1 MTACNP
7 LGMAEGRTSVDM
19 KLCGIIWLG
28 GGGVG
33 VSGYCTLKLSY
44 GHDCIHLEKFS
55 LLALVLTGLL
65 QSQGKIFW
73 SA

>member
-1 MTACNP
+1 MEFAMTACNP
-7 LGMAEGRTSVDM
+7 LGMAEGRTSADM

-28 GGGVG
+28 GCGGGV
-33 VSGYCTLKLSY
+33 SY

-65 QSQGKIFW
+65 QSQDKTFW